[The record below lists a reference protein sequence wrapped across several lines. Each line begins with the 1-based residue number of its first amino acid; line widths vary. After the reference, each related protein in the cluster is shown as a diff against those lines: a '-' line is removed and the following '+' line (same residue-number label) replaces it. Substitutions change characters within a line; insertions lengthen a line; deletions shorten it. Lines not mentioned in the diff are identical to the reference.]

1 LIGKENGNE
10 KTTKIF
16 ASYSK
21 RIKRN
26 ISTRRIIISRKYNC
40 NYYYGEISPD
50 LSVARIYLS
59 LFNSENKE
67 QLLTEI
73 KSQTKE
79 IRYKLGE
86 RIRNQARIVPHLEF
100 FLDDSMEY
108 VSRMDQLFNKINK
121 EKEEGE

>member
-1 LIGKENGNE
+1 ME
-10 KTTKIF
+10 
-16 ASYSK
+16 SK
-21 RIKRN
+21 RQQKFSRVIQKELSE
-26 ISTRRIIISRKYNC
+26 ISQREGLSFHGNTIVTITMVR
-40 NYYYGEISPD
+40 ISPD

-59 LFNSENKE
+59 LFNSANKE

-73 KSQTKE
+73 KAQTKE

-108 VSRMDQLFNKINK
+108 VSRMDQLFNQINK
-121 EKEEGE
+121 KKEDEE

>member
-1 LIGKENGNE
+1 ME
-10 KTTKIF
+10 
-16 ASYSK
+16 SK
-21 RIKRN
+21 RQQKF
-26 ISTRRIIISRKYNC
+26 SRVIQKELSEIFQREGLSFHVNTIVKITMVR
-40 NYYYGEISPD
+40 ISPD

-59 LFNSENKE
+59 LFNSANKE
-67 QLLTEI
+67 QLLAEI

-121 EKEEGE
+121 EKEEGEE

>member
-1 LIGKENGNE
+1 ME
-10 KTTKIF
+10 
-16 ASYSK
+16 SK
-21 RIKRN
+21 RQQKF
-26 ISTRRIIISRKYNC
+26 SRVIQKELSEIFQREGLSFHGNTIVTITMVR
-40 NYYYGEISPD
+40 ISPD

-59 LFNSENKE
+59 LFNSANKE
-67 QLLTEI
+67 QLLAEI

-121 EKEEGE
+121 EKEEGEE

>member
-1 LIGKENGNE
+1 ME
-10 KTTKIF
+10 
-16 ASYSK
+16 SK
-21 RIKRN
+21 RQQKF
-26 ISTRRIIISRKYNC
+26 SRVIQKELSEIFQREGLSFHGNTIVTITMVR
-40 NYYYGEISPD
+40 ISPD

-59 LFNSENKE
+59 LFNSANKE
-67 QLLTEI
+67 QLLAEI

-100 FLDDSMEY
+100 FLDDTMEY

-121 EKEEGE
+121 EKEEGEE